1 MVAVSISVEG
11 VGGLTWSSWKRLIAA
26 IEQLGF
32 AGLYCSD
39 HFVMPDSIPT
49 DSLELVLALG
59 YLADHTQRVH
69 FGPLVAP
76 LSFRDPV
83 MLARQAAALDNLSD
97 GRMILGVGAGWME
110 REHTMFGYQLG
121 DMTTRM
127 DRLAEGLEVITRLLQ
142 HDEPVSYKGRFYQL
156 HDAFLWPRSPR
167 PHGPPILIGGKG
179 LKRTLPL
186 VARHAHI
193 WNATGLKPDAFR
205 ECSARLDE
213 LLQVEGRQPREVK
226 RTVLFPVYCARN
238 ELELEQRLSW
248 ARIFPE
254 CATIPI
260 NAVAEAVQSWF
271 KTTVIG
277 PPESIIEHF
286 RTYAEMGVEEV
297 IVQWFGLDDVEGMQ
311 ILAEQVV
318 PHL

>member
-1 MVAVSISVEG
+1 MIAVSVSVEG
-11 VGGLTWSSWKRLIAA
+11 VGGLTWFRWKRLIAA

-39 HFVMPDSIPT
+39 HLVLPDPVPT
-49 DSLELVLALG
+49 DSLEMVLALG

-69 FGPLVAP
+69 FGPLVSP

-110 REHTMFGYQLG
+110 REHEMFGYHLG
-121 DMTTRM
+121 DMSTRM
-127 DRLAEGLEVITRLLQ
+127 DRFEEGLEVITHLLQ
-142 HDEPVSYKGRFYQL
+142 NVEPVSYTGRFYQL
-156 HDAFLWPRSPR
+156 QDAFLRPRSPR

-179 LKRTLPL
+179 ARRTLPL
-186 VARHAHI
+186 VARHADI

-205 ECSARLDE
+205 ERSAQLDE
-213 LLQVEGRQPREVK
+213 LLQAVGRQPRDVK
-226 RTVLFPVYCARN
+226 RTVLFPIYCARN
-238 ELELEQRLSW
+238 EGELEQRLSW
-248 ARIFPE
+248 LRIFPD
-254 CATIPI
+254 CATI
-260 NAVAEAVQSWF
+260 ALDALAETVGSWF
-271 KTTVIG
+271 STAIIG
-277 PPESIIEHF
+277 SPESIIERIHA
-286 RTYAEMGVEEV
+286 YAEVGVEEV
-297 IVQWFGLDDVEGMQ
+297 IVQWFGLDDIEGLQ

>member
-1 MVAVSISVEG
+1 MIAVSVSVEG
-11 VGGLTWSSWKRLIAA
+11 VAGLTWFRWKRLIAT

-39 HFVMPDSIPT
+39 HLVLPAPVPT
-49 DSLELVLALG
+49 DSLEMVLALG
-59 YLADHTQRVH
+59 YLADHTQHVH
-69 FGPLVAP
+69 FGPLVSP

-110 REHTMFGYQLG
+110 REHEMFGYHLG
-121 DMTTRM
+121 DMSTRM
-127 DRLAEGLEVITRLLQ
+127 DRLEEGLEVITRLLQ
-142 HDEPVSYKGRFYQL
+142 NDEPVSYTGRFYQL
-156 HDAFLWPRSPR
+156 HDAFLRPRSPR

-179 LKRTLPL
+179 AKRTLPL

-205 ECSARLDE
+205 ECSAQLDG
-213 LLQVEGRQPREVK
+213 LLQAVGRQPRDVK
-226 RTVLFPVYCARN
+226 RTVLLPIYCAHN
-238 ELELEQRLSW
+238 EGELEQRLNW
-248 ARIFPE
+248 FRIFPDH
-254 CATIPI
+254 ATMSLD
-260 NAVAEAVQSWF
+260 VLTETLYSWF
-271 KTTVIG
+271 NTAIMG
-277 PPESIIEHF
+277 APESIVEQI
-286 RTYAEMGVEEV
+286 RAYAEVGVEEV
-297 IVQWFGLDDVEGMQ
+297 IVQWFGLDDIEGLQ

>member
-1 MVAVSISVEG
+1 MIAVSVSVEG
-11 VGGLTWSSWKRLIAA
+11 VGGLTWFRWKRLIAA

-39 HFVMPDSIPT
+39 HFVLPDPVPT
-49 DSLELVLALG
+49 DSLEMVLALG

-69 FGPLVAP
+69 FGPLVSP

-83 MLARQAAALDNLSD
+83 MLARQAAALDDLSG

-110 REHTMFGYQLG
+110 REHEMFGYQLG
-121 DMTTRM
+121 DMSSRM
-127 DRLAEGLEVITRLLQ
+127 DRLGEGLEVITRLLQ
-142 HDEPVSYKGRFYQL
+142 NDEPVSYMGRFYQL

-167 PHGPPILIGGKG
+167 PHGPPILMGGKG
-179 LKRTLPL
+179 PKRTLPL

-193 WNATGLKPDAFR
+193 WNATGLMPDAFGER
-205 ECSARLDE
+205 SAQLDE
-213 LLQVEGRQPREVK
+213 LLQAAGRQTRDVK
-226 RTVLFPVYCARN
+226 RSVLFPIYCARN
-238 ELELEQRLSW
+238 ESELEQRLSW

-254 CATIPI
+254 CATIPLG
-260 NAVAEAVQSWF
+260 AVAETLQSWF
-271 KTTVIG
+271 NTAIIG
-277 PPESIIEHF
+277 PPERIVEQI
-286 RTYAEMGVEEV
+286 RAYAEVGVEEV
-297 IVQWFGLDDVEGMQ
+297 IVQWFGLDDIDGLQ